1 MIQFHEASHTYT
13 LDGVDLPSVTHI
25 CRFLAYD
32 YKSDKPWLAEAA
44 ARRGTAVQ
52 RLSAVFEGLP
62 AGLGADR
69 APYGNFG
76 AWLRRDSGPVWNP
89 L

>member
-44 ARRGTAVQ
+44 GPGV
-52 RLSAVFEGLP
+52 GLRSTSP
-62 AGLGADR
+62 A
-69 APYGNFG
+69 P
-76 AWLRRDSGPVWNP
+76 
-89 L
+89 